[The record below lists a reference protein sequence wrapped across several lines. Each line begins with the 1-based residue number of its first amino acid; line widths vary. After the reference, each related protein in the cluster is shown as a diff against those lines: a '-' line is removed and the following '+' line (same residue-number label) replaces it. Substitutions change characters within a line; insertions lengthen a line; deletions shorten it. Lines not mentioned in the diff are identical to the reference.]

1 MIGKTNWIKN
11 ANHHEEH
18 IQSINATKEKHRDS
32 KRHAHP
38 ISRNQTSVQLLVLLK
53 M

>member
-1 MIGKTNWIKN
+1 MIGKTNRIKN
-11 ANHHEEH
+11 AN
-18 IQSINATKEKHRDS
+18 QSINATKEKHRDS

-38 ISRNQTSVQLLVLLK
+38 VSRNQASVQLLVLLK